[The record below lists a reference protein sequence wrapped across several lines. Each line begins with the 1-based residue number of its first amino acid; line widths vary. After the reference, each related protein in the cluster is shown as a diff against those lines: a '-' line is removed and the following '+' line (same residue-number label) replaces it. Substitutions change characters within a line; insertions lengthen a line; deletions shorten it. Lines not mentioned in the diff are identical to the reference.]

1 MQNQFVNRRLVLGGI
16 ILLVG
21 LVYLVR
27 LFLLQ
32 VVNTSYKLSADNNSR
47 QRVVDYPGRGLVTD
61 RNGKVLVYN
70 EAVYDLMVVPRQV
83 GPFDTVDL
91 CRTLEIDRKDFESS
105 LAAARRYSKFKPSP
119 VARQVPV
126 ELYSLFLE
134 KLYRYPGFYFQTL
147 TQRRYPFSTAAH
159 VLGYTGEVNQGD
171 IRNDP
176 YYGLGD
182 YIGKSGLEQ
191 QYEKELRGQKGVRYL
206 MVDVY
211 SRVQGSYEDG
221 RFDSLPQPGLNLVST
236 LDADLQSYGE
246 RLMQGKTGSIVAI
259 EPSSGEILALI
270 SSPAFDPNQLVGRSR
285 SKTYSALL
293 NDSLNP
299 LFNRA
304 TMSRYAPGSIFK
316 IVQALVGLDMGVIH
330 ENSSFDCNTSLI
342 GCHNHPTATNV
353 VEAIQYSCNPY
364 FFQVYRRIIQQ
375 GQSRNIFIDSE
386 LGLQAWQQKVM
397 SFGLGQ
403 VLPADLP
410 GIKPGF
416 IPGPEFYD
424 KWYGNNRWAFSTIY
438 SNCNGQGEVETV
450 PIQIANLAAIFANRG
465 YYYTP
470 HLVKSVGENGL
481 APEDYRIR
489 RSPDIDTRFFD
500 VAVEGMYQVVYGAG
514 GTGSRARVPDVVVCG
529 KTGTVQNVH
538 GEDHSGFF
546 AFAPM
551 DQPRLALAVYV
562 ENAGAGGLW
571 SAIICSLMIEKY
583 LKGEVTQ
590 AEKER
595 MVLEYRQY

>member
-1 MQNQFVNRRLVLGGI
+1 MQNKFVNRRLVIGGI
-16 ILLVG
+16 ILLAG
-21 LVYLVR
+21 LVYLFR
-27 LFLLQ
+27 LFFLQ

-47 QRVVDYPGRGLVTD
+47 QRVINYPGRGLITD
-61 RNGKVLVYN
+61 RHGKVLVYN

-83 GPFDTVDL
+83 SDFDTMDL
-91 CRTLEIDRKDFESS
+91 CRTLEIDRNEFEASM
-105 LAAARRYSKFKPSP
+105 AAANRYSRFKPSP
-119 VARQVPV
+119 VVRQVPV
-126 ELYSLFLE
+126 ELYSLFQE

-147 TQRRYPFSTAAH
+147 TQRKYPFSTAAH
-159 VLGYTGEVNQGD
+159 VLGFTGEVNQDD
-171 IRNDP
+171 IRSDS

-191 QYEKELRGQKGVRYL
+191 QYEGELRGQKGVRYL

-221 RFDSLPQPGLNLVST
+221 RYDTLPQPGLNLVST
-236 LDADLQSYGE
+236 LEADLQSYGE
-246 RLMQGKTGSIVAI
+246 LLMQGKTGSIVAI

-270 SSPAFDPNQLVGRSR
+270 SSPAFDPNELVGRSR

-316 IVQALVGLDMGVIH
+316 IVQALVGLEMGVIH

-342 GCHNHPTATNV
+342 GCHNHPTAHNV

-375 GQSRNIFIDSE
+375 GQSRNIFVDSE

-465 YYYTP
+465 YYYLP
-470 HLVKSVGENGL
+470 HLVKSVADNGL
-481 APEDYRIR
+481 APEEYRIR
-489 RSPDIDTRFFD
+489 RSPDVDQRYFD

-514 GTGSRARVPDVVVCG
+514 GTGSRARVPEVVVCG

-551 DQPRLALAVYV
+551 DQPKIALAVYV

-583 LKGEVTQ
+583 LKGEIKQ
-590 AEKER
+590 LEKER
-595 MVLEYRQY
+595 MVLEYKQY